1 MIASIVLFTYLLNKI
16 VLNFK
21 VFKLMAFLTFFIFLF
36 YLLNVDFIHTNT
48 ILTLTLF
55 WQGKITVFN
64 GKISLLYFVR
74 ISIFRRMLLG
84 ISVSF

>member
-36 YLLNVDFIHTNT
+36 YLLNVDFFHTNT

-55 WQGKITVFN
+55 WQGKFTVFN